1 MIESLWIVLNCND
14 VGKKRGATYFGANSV
29 V

>member
-14 VGKKRGATYFGANSV
+14 VGKKRGATCFGANSV